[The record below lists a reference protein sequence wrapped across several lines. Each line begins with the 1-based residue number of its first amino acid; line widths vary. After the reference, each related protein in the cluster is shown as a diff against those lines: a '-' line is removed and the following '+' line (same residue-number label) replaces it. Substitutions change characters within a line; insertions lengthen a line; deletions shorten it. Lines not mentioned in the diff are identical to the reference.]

1 MHQNNSP
8 LPRTRSP
15 EFCPGLGGSDMP
27 SLLKA
32 FLPSP
37 RLCQDVPSASC
48 EMVLTIL
55 GQEQE
60 QGLEEPKGPRAARTT
75 GSRRGKAKEKEVP
88 GKGGSS

>member
-1 MHQNNSP
+1 
-8 LPRTRSP
+8 
-15 EFCPGLGGSDMP
+15 MP

-37 RLCQDVPSASC
+37 RLCQGVPSASC

-55 GQEQE
+55 GQEQG
-60 QGLEEPKGPRAARTT
+60 QGLEEPKGPRAGRTT

-88 GKGGSS
+88 GKGGSSLGWGRAGSSWGGGGESS